1 MKIIISG
8 CGKVGHTLAKQ
19 LVKENHDIIIIDN
32 DPRIAEEVG
41 NELDVFCVTGD
52 AASHEV
58 LTEAGVQDADLIISM
73 TESDE
78 KNLLICLIGKKLGVK
93 HTIARVRNPVYAESV
108 SLIKHDLGLSM
119 FINPELSAARE
130 ISRILRCPA
139 ATKIEPFAKGR
150 VEMFSCTI
158 KPDSVLDGIVLKD
171 ISSAVKCRVFIC
183 GVQRNNEVYIPD
195 GMFELKAGDVISFI
209 ASYKDSNIFFKRI
222 GENTS
227 KIKNVVIMG
236 GGRLTYYLS
245 RIILE
250 AGGVNVKII
259 EVNKER
265 CIELDEHFQK
275 ATIINGDATDTTLF
289 KEEDIENADAV
300 VSLTGIDEQNVLISQ
315 YISEKHPDIKVI
327 TKIKHSDFENMFR
340 HMKVGSLI
348 NPKNLTADNI
358 IRYVRAMQNSSYSS
372 DIVTLHHV
380 IDGKAE
386 ALEFIVNGSHEFLGK
401 PIETLKLRKDVLL
414 ASISRKGRVFTPSG
428 KDTIEAGDTVI
439 AVTMLTGISSINDL
453 FE

>member
-1 MKIIISG
+1 MKIVISG
-8 CGKVGHTLAKQ
+8 CGKVGLTLAEQ
-19 LVKENHDIIIIDN
+19 LVRENHDIIIIDT
-32 DPRIAEEVG
+32 DSSIAEEIG
-41 NELDVFCVTGD
+41 NELDVFCITGD
-52 AASHEV
+52 AASYEV
-58 LTEAGVQDADLIISM
+58 LTEAGVQDADLMISM

-78 KNLLICLIGKKLGVK
+78 KNLLICLISKKLGVK
-93 HTIARVRNPVYAESV
+93 NTIARVRNPVYAESI
-108 SLIKHDLGLSM
+108 SLIKSDLGLSM

-150 VEMFSCTI
+150 VEMFTCAI
-158 KPDSVLDGIVLKD
+158 KPDSVLDGIAIKD
-171 ISSAVKCRVFIC
+171 IASAVKCRVFIC
-183 GVQRNNEVYIPD
+183 GVKRGSEVYIPS
-195 GMFELKAGDVISFI
+195 GMFELKAGDIISFI
-209 ASYKDSNIFFKRI
+209 ASYKDSNTFFKRI

-245 RIILE
+245 KIILE
-250 AGGVNVKII
+250 AGVNVKIV

-265 CIELDEHFQK
+265 CIELDELLPK
-275 ATIINGDATDTTLF
+275 ATIIHGDATDTSLF
-289 KEEDIENADAV
+289 KEEDIESADAV

-327 TKIKHSDFENMFR
+327 TKIKHSDFEHMFR

-358 IRYVRAMQNSSYSS
+358 VRYVRAMQNSSYSS
-372 DIVTLHHV
+372 DIVTLHHI

-386 ALEFIVNGSHEFLGK
+386 ALEFIVNGSHSFLGK

-414 ASISRKGRVFTPSG
+414 ASINRKGRVFTPGG

-439 AVTMLTGISSINDL
+439 AVTMLTGICSINDL